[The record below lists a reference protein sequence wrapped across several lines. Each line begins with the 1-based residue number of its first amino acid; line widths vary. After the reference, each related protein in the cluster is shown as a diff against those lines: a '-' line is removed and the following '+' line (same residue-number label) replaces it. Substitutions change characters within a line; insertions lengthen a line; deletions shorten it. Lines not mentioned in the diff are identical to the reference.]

1 MMAMSG
7 MRPAAMVANVP
18 ATMQA
23 AIAVPAMMAAAM
35 PMRVP
40 VSVTAPDL
48 EQVGSS
54 LDMFGSGRGRACRA
68 GSGEDKSRGGGPG
81 NRMYLHESSLS

>member
-1 MMAMSG
+1 MAMPG
-7 MRPAAMVANVP
+7 MRPAAMAADVP

-35 PMRVP
+35 PMGVA
-40 VSVTAPDL
+40 VAMAVTAPDL

-54 LDMFGSGRGRACRA
+54 PDMFGGRRGRTCRA
-68 GSGEDKSRGGGPG
+68 GGRKDKSRGGGPG
-81 NRMYLHESSLS
+81 NHT